1 MVRLDAIQSLTDF
14 QRNTRK
20 HLERLKRTGLPEVLT
35 VNGQAELVVQDAV
48 SYQKLLDRAERADL
62 LQKLRQGIADYR
74 AGRVGDAD
82 EVLDRLEARHLGQ
95 KKPAPVKR
103 RQAG

>member
-74 AGRVGDAD
+74 A
-82 EVLDRLEARHLGQ
+82 
-95 KKPAPVKR
+95 
-103 RQAG
+103 